1 MEFIQVD
8 LDLSRKERTQNDVYC
23 PTLSSNKHEAYT
35 VLFGLK
41 LGALIA
47 NHIREFCYSSG

>member
-23 PTLSSNKHEAYT
+23 PTLSSYKHEAYT